1 MPDSGDTLE
10 RQRRWQQGRAALS
23 WAEKVRM
30 AARIRESVRALRA
43 TARKPQDEEHP
54 SPPAAS
60 LS

>member
-1 MPDSGDTLE
+1 MANAPEWLE
-10 RQRRWQQGRAALS
+10 RQRRWQQRRAAMS